1 MPEKSGECVIRYYEM
16 RDGEL
21 GVGDTLNLSSGTDT
35 AITDSTLNDDTYT
48 IVGKVTTPYYLSYQY
63 DSASVGNG
71 KVEYLMYI
79 PLDEFKGNLLYK
91 DSGYSVIYA
100 AIDGAAALDTYSDE
114 YFDLTDP
121 VKERVKELGE
131 NTMEKLAA
139 GQMIPSDGS
148 IPLNGMCMTEIHI
161 FHMWITETAETEWM
175 RLPRFFRHSFI
186 LSLHLYVSQ
195 R

>member
-1 MPEKSGECVIRYYEM
+1 M

-91 DSGYSVIYA
+91 DSGYNIALVQQLLQHSSA
-100 AIDGAAALDTYSDE
+100 AVTQRYIGIQQQEIEKAIEGHLMLD
-114 YFDLTDP
+114 
-121 VKERVKELGE
+121 V
-131 NTMEKLAA
+131 
-139 GQMIPSDGS
+139 
-148 IPLNGMCMTEIHI
+148 
-161 FHMWITETAETEWM
+161 
-175 RLPRFFRHSFI
+175 
-186 LSLHLYVSQ
+186 
-195 R
+195 